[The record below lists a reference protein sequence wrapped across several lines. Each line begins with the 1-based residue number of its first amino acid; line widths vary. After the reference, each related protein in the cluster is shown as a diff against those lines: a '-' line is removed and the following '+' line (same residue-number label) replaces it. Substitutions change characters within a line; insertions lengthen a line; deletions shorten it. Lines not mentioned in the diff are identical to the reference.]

1 MASRADLPRLD
12 ELPIPEDVQPC
23 RGWTEQMREMADH
36 IGPYATLCIVA
47 AHGGAQVYISRK
59 AESCPF
65 RDVVDTETT
74 EILANVYGGNRFQVP
89 VGRVAVDRARRAAI
103 IAAVRN
109 GQMTGADA
117 QRILGTSRTYVA
129 HLVNQTQEGQN
140 AQPARVSARHDP
152 RQHKLF
158 G

>member
-12 ELPIPEDVQPC
+12 QLPIPEDVQPG
-23 RGWTEQMREMADH
+23 RGWTEQMLEMAAH

-59 AESCPF
+59 PESCPF
-65 RDVVDTETT
+65 ADVIDE
-74 EILANVYGGNRFQVP
+74 EAARILASVYGGNRFQVP
-89 VGRVAVDRARRAAI
+89 VGRAAVDRARRASI
-103 IAAVRN
+103 IAAVRA

-129 HLVNQTQEGQN
+129 YLVNQTAEGQN
-140 AQPARVSARHDP
+140 AEPARARRRHDP
-152 RQHKLF
+152 RQTDLF
-158 G
+158 A